1 MLLSTLLGFLTVAAS
16 VGLMAASAWIIAR
29 AALQPS
35 IAELQVAIV
44 GVRFFGI
51 ARGVFRYLERL
62 VSHDTTFKL
71 LTRLRVWFYAALE
84 PLAPARLMQFRSGD
98 LLSRIGADVDTLED
112 FYVRV
117 IAPPLV
123 AVAVAGLAA
132 IFLGSFA
139 PLLAGIALAGM
150 LGLGLG
156 IPLLTRSLGR
166 APGRALI
173 AERAALNAALVD
185 GLQGMA
191 DTVAYG
197 AQAAR
202 LDQVRQGSAR
212 LIRRQQRMALI
223 DGLQAGLGVLV
234 VSLTL
239 IAVLAAAIPRV
250 EAVNL
255 AALALATVAA
265 FEAVLPLPQTFQF
278 LESSLEAA
286 RRLMEVVEGVQPA
299 VVDGLVSPSPLV
311 EPHPPT
317 PSPPAERGR
326 VGVALAIEGLSFG
339 YPAQDGVDEPPAL
352 QDVSFRVPAGAR
364 VAVVGPSGAGKST
377 LVNLL
382 LRFWDYETGQI
393 SLDGRE
399 LHTLPQD
406 AVRARMGVVTQH
418 THLFN
423 TTIRENLRIAR
434 PEASEEELIAAA
446 RQAQIYAFIAGLP
459 DGYGTYVGEQGVALS
474 GGERQRI
481 AIARALLKDAPLLIL
496 DEATANLDAVT
507 EQAVL
512 GAIRALMQGRTTLII
527 THRLAGLEDA
537 DAILVLDGGRIVA
550 RGRHAELV
558 AMGGLY
564 ARLWALQ
571 GGLLGVE

>member
-51 ARGVFRYLERL
+51 ARGIFRYLERL

-123 AVAVAGLAA
+123 AIAVAGLAA
-132 IFLGSFA
+132 LFLGSFA

-156 IPLLTRSLGR
+156 VPLLTRSLGR

-202 LDQVRQGSAR
+202 LDQVRQGSAN
-212 LIRRQQRMALI
+212 LIRRQQTMAVI

-234 VSLTL
+234 VSLTM
-239 IAVLAAAIPRV
+239 IAVLAAATRAWK
-250 EAVNL
+250 AVNL

-265 FEAVLPLPQTFQF
+265 FEAVIPLPQTFQF

-286 RRLMEVVEGVQPA
+286 RRLMAVVEDVQPA
-299 VVDGLVSPSPLV
+299 VVDGLSRRPPL
-311 EPHPPT
+311 H
-317 PSPPAERGR
+317 AWRGGANRGGWRRGR
-326 VGVALAIEGLSFG
+326 
-339 YPAQDGVDEPPAL
+339 Y
-352 QDVSFRVPAGAR
+352 
-364 VAVVGPSGAGKST
+364 
-377 LVNLL
+377 
-382 LRFWDYETGQI
+382 
-393 SLDGRE
+393 
-399 LHTLPQD
+399 
-406 AVRARMGVVTQH
+406 
-418 THLFN
+418 
-423 TTIRENLRIAR
+423 
-434 PEASEEELIAAA
+434 
-446 RQAQIYAFIAGLP
+446 
-459 DGYGTYVGEQGVALS
+459 
-474 GGERQRI
+474 
-481 AIARALLKDAPLLIL
+481 
-496 DEATANLDAVT
+496 
-507 EQAVL
+507 
-512 GAIRALMQGRTTLII
+512 
-527 THRLAGLEDA
+527 
-537 DAILVLDGGRIVA
+537 
-550 RGRHAELV
+550 
-558 AMGGLY
+558 
-564 ARLWALQ
+564 
-571 GGLLGVE
+571 

>member
-1 MLLSTLLGFLTVAAS
+1 MHPTPSDAPKFNINSNPRPLRRLLALAAPFWREMLLSTLLGFLTVAAS
-16 VGLMAASAWIIAR
+16 VGLMAASAWIIAK

-84 PLAPARLMQFRSGD
+84 PLAPARLMQYRSGD

-123 AVAVAGLAA
+123 AIAVAGLAA
-132 IFLGSFA
+132 LFLGSFA

-150 LGLGLG
+150 LLLGLG
-156 IPLLTRSLGR
+156 VPLLTRSLGR

-191 DTVAYG
+191 ETVAYG

-212 LIRRQQRMALI
+212 LIRRQQTMALI

-234 VSLTL
+234 VSLTML
-239 IAVLAAAIPRV
+239 AVLAAAIPRV
-250 EAVNL
+250 AGVNL

-265 FEAVLPLPQTFQF
+265 FEAVIPLPQTFQF

-286 RRLMEVVEGVQPA
+286 RRLMAVVEGVQPA
-299 VVDGLVSPSPLV
+299 VV
-311 EPHPPT
+311 ERT
-317 PSPPAERGR
+317 SPPGPLSTRGEGEQIPTRWRGGGDRRADLPVSVLQRGGGAARLAGRVLPRPGGGAGGGGRAERG
-326 VGVALAIEGLSFG
+326 
-339 YPAQDGVDEPPAL
+339 
-352 QDVSFRVPAGAR
+352 
-364 VAVVGPSGAGKST
+364 
-377 LVNLL
+377 
-382 LRFWDYETGQI
+382 GQI
-393 SLDGRE
+393 HPGEPAAALLGLRDGS
-399 LHTLPQD
+399 HH
-406 AVRARMGVVTQH
+406 AGRARAA
-418 THLFN
+418 HL
-423 TTIRENLRIAR
+423 
-434 PEASEEELIAAA
+434 
-446 RQAQIYAFIAGLP
+446 
-459 DGYGTYVGEQGVALS
+459 
-474 GGERQRI
+474 
-481 AIARALLKDAPLLIL
+481 AP
-496 DEATANLDAVT
+496 
-507 EQAVL
+507 
-512 GAIRALMQGRTTLII
+512 G
-527 THRLAGLEDA
+527 
-537 DAILVLDGGRIVA
+537 
-550 RGRHAELV
+550 
-558 AMGGLY
+558 
-564 ARLWALQ
+564 
-571 GGLLGVE
+571 